1 MQRKPITAQD
11 ILNNPGI
18 ILAIAAILLIIGT
31 IGPWVS
37 VSVPGFAT
45 ITTSG
50 LSTGGGRLALIYAL
64 IMLGTA
70 AVSLGYIRSPTLGM
84 VFPILSVS
92 TLTGF
97 GATVG
102 GLLGLTTGAAGWGL
116 IVVIFAGLVA
126 LFAAYRAFIQ
136 KTRAGL

>member
-1 MQRKPITAQD
+1 MERKPITVQD

-37 VSVPGFAT
+37 GAGF
-45 ITTSG
+45 TTSG
-50 LSTGGGRLALIYAL
+50 LSTGGGRLALIFAL

-92 TLTGF
+92 TLTGL
-97 GATVG
+97 GATIG
-102 GLLGLTTGAAGWGL
+102 GLLGLTGAAGWGL
-116 IVVIFAGLVA
+116 YLTLFAGLVA

-136 KTRAGL
+136 RTRAGL

>member
-1 MQRKPITAQD
+1 MERKPITAQD

-31 IGPWVS
+31 IGPWV
-37 VSVPGFAT
+37 F
-45 ITTSG
+45 TTSG
-50 LSTGGGRLALIYAL
+50 LSTGGGRLALIFAL

-92 TLTGF
+92 TLTGL
-97 GATVG
+97 GATIG
-102 GLLGLTTGAAGWGL
+102 GLLGLTGAAGWGL
-116 IVVIFAGLVA
+116 YLTLFAGLVA

-136 KTRAGL
+136 RTRAGL

>member
-1 MQRKPITAQD
+1 VERKPITSQD
-11 ILNNPGI
+11 IFNNPGI

-37 VSVPGFAT
+37 VPGF
-45 ITTSG
+45 TTSG
-50 LSTGGGRLALIYAL
+50 LSTGGGRLALIFAF

-70 AVSLGYIRSPTLGM
+70 AVSLGYIRSPTLEM

-102 GLLGLTTGAAGWGL
+102 GLLGLTGAAGWGL
-116 IVVIFAGLVA
+116 YVVIIAGLVA
-126 LFAAYRAFIQ
+126 LFAAYRAFTQ
-136 KTRAGL
+136 KTRVGL